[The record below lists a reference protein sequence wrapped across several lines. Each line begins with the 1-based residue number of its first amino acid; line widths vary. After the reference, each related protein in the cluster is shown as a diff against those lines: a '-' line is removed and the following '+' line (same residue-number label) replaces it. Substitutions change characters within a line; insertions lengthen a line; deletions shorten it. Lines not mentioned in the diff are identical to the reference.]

1 MQVHVQLAGK
11 VQGPYSIDQHRLYV
25 QAGNL
30 KDDHLASYEVTSWM
44 KIKNLPG
51 FALIKEVLNTGST
64 IFHFAIQIQQ

>member
-1 MQVHVQLAGK
+1 MSNLPERSR
-11 VQGPYSIDQHRLYV
+11 GPYSIDQHRLYV

-30 KDDHLASYEVTSWM
+30 KDDHLASYEVTNWM